1 MDPILG
7 HSRLF
12 KTIKGTIQRPKRLDN
27 MKFGH
32 LSCFHYFLAKKKMK
46 KTNKKTKKK
55 MIMVKKKK
63 KKTKIK
69 RK

>member
-55 MIMVKKKK
+55 MTMLKKKK

>member
-12 KTIKGTIQRPKRLDN
+12 KTIKGTIQRPNRLDN
-27 MKFGH
+27 

-55 MIMVKKKK
+55 MTMLKKK

>member
-1 MDPILG
+1 
-7 HSRLF
+7 
-12 KTIKGTIQRPKRLDN
+12 

-32 LSCFHYFLAKKKMK
+32 LSCFHHFLAKNKMK

-55 MIMVKKKK
+55 MTMVKK

>member
-12 KTIKGTIQRPKRLDN
+12 KTIKGTIQRPNRLDN

-32 LSCFHYFLAKKKMK
+32 LSCFHYLAKKKMK

-55 MIMVKKKK
+55 MMMVKK